1 MLPYMATWKGLEP
14 STSGVT
20 GQRSNQLSYQA
31 TIYIKKISPLYNL
44 SILSKWALRDSNPG
58 PSGYEPDALT
68 N

>member
-1 MLPYMATWKGLEP
+1 MATWKGLEP

-68 N
+68 S

>member
-31 TIYIKKISPLYNL
+31 TIYIKKISLLYIF

>member
-1 MLPYMATWKGLEP
+1 MATWKGLEP

-31 TIYIKKISPLYNL
+31 TIYIKKTSPLYNL

-68 N
+68 S